1 MMNTISCICRSF
13 NRGYNRV
20 VRFNTHFVVGSA
32 VTAVLLPTTS
42 SEISYTLA
50 EFSNESKNENQEG
63 HDFSNV
69 FNAKMKAVSKRNYR
83 QIWNDKNFG
92 ESEADKDHTL
102 LELEG
107 ECLEVYGPKVE
118 EAANTI

>member
-1 MMNTISCICRSF
+1 MMNAIFCRCRSF

-50 EFSNESKNENQEG
+50 EFRNEFKNEDQELQ
-63 HDFSNV
+63 DFRNV
-69 FNAKMKAVSKRNYR
+69 FNAQMQAVAKRNYMN
-83 QIWNDKNFG
+83 ITGK
-92 ESEADKDHTL
+92 E
-102 LELEG
+102 
-107 ECLEVYGPKVE
+107 
-118 EAANTI
+118 